1 VFLVDTNLL
10 SELRKNQ
17 PHGAVLSWYRA
28 CPAGAL
34 FLPSIALYELQ
45 AGAEATRK
53 QDIAKAVAIERWIDR
68 IAGGVQILHLDAASA
83 RTTAKLM
90 NGKSLELFADAMI
103 AAIAIT
109 NSLTVATRNTRDFQT
124 LGVPTVNPFIDLR

>member
-1 VFLVDTNLL
+1 MARYSPGIGRAL
-10 SELRKNQ
+10 Q
-17 PHGAVLSWYRA
+17 VLSSFHRSRYTK
-28 CPAGAL
+28 
-34 FLPSIALYELQ
+34 LQ